1 MRGEHEL
8 CDRNA
13 NFQLPKFYVASNL
26 NVSRAKQFSYCRL
39 YFISALKQSDK
50 KEEKERQDFKKAL
63 KQNKKITHFLG
74 TKI

>member
-26 NVSRAKQFSYCRL
+26 NVSRAKKFSYCRL

-50 KEEKERQDFKKAL
+50 KAEKRKTRLQESTETKQKK
-63 KQNKKITHFLG
+63 
-74 TKI
+74 

>member
-1 MRGEHEL
+1 M

-26 NVSRAKQFSYCRL
+26 NVSRAKQFSYCRS